1 LFMPVK
7 TRDVVVVIKNAAS
20 WDYYNKKA
28 ALGRW
33 DPGRP
38 GEAKGREDSP
48 LRL

>member
-1 LFMPVK
+1 MYIVK
-7 TRDVVVVIKNAAS
+7 IHDVSIVIKHAAP
-20 WDYYNKKA
+20 WDSYNKKA